1 MCAQSILCIFSF
13 AIIHLVGF
21 YFLVIVGSAVMN
33 QIYKHLF
40 KPLLSITMY
49 IEEMELLDPMMLFS
63 IVVAPFYI
71 PLTLPK
77 YPYFSTSS
85 LKLIFWVF
93 VLTIAF
99 LMHVKCYL
107 IGIPH
112 FFFR

>member
-1 MCAQSILCIFSF
+1 M
-13 AIIHLVGF
+13 VGF
-21 YFLVIVGSAVMN
+21 YFLVIVGDAVMN

-49 IEEMELLDPMMLFS
+49 IEEMELPDPRMLFS
-63 IVVAPFYI
+63 IVVVPFYI
-71 PLTLPK
+71 PLRVPK
-77 YPYFSTSS
+77 YPYVSTSS
-85 LKLIFWVF
+85 LILIFWVF
-93 VLTIAF
+93 VLTVAF

>member
-13 AIIHLVGF
+13 AIIHFVGF

-99 LMHVKCYL
+99 LMHVK
-107 IGIPH
+107 
-112 FFFR
+112 R